1 MPLTILIVCRANLC
15 RSPMAEAVFADLS
28 ARNGKAWVIDSAGT
42 EVTNP
47 GQAPDPRVLTTL
59 ARVGLTST
67 HRARPIV
74 TEDFRTFSRI
84 FAADRWVLAGL
95 QAQRPAD
102 ATAVINY
109 VGDHDHEGEREVADP
124 YFTVGDLPFR
134 ALLDHLQRSAK
145 GWLTA
150 GI

>member
-1 MPLTILIVCRANLC
+1 MPGSLLIVCRANLC

-28 ARNGKAWVIDSAGT
+28 ARSGLGWELDSAGT
-42 EVTNP
+42 EVTTP

-59 ARVGLTST
+59 ARVGLTTT
-67 HRARPIV
+67 HRARPV
-74 TEDFRTFSRI
+74 VAADFSRFQRI
-84 FAADRWVLAGL
+84 LAADRRVLASL
-95 QAQRPAD
+95 NAQRPSA
-102 ATAVINY
+102 ATAV
-109 VGDHDHEGEREVADP
+109 VGYIGEHDPEGEREVADP

-145 GWLTA
+145 GWISA